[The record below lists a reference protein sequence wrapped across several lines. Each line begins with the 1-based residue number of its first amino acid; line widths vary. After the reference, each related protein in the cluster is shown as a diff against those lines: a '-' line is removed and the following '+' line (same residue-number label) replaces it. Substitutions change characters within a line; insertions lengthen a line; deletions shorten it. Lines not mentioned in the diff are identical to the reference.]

1 MMLQIPEVLTKAQV
15 ADLRRLIDA
24 GAWVDGNVTSGA
36 QSALAKRNEQL
47 PEASP
52 EARQAGERILDDPDE
67 SPEWGFE
74 LDLIEKPESE
84 KPG

>member
-1 MMLQIPEVLTKAQV
+1 MMLHIPEVLTKAEV

-24 GAWVDGNVTSGA
+24 GDWVDGNVTSGT

-52 EARQAGERILDDPDE
+52 EGRAAGEDRKSTRLNSSNP
-67 SPEWGFE
+67 
-74 LDLIEKPESE
+74 LT
-84 KPG
+84 